1 MRTAIYPGTFDPL
14 TNGHLDLIKRGLCM
28 FDRII
33 IAVAPSVKKQPL
45 FTIEERL
52 AFIRKAITGL
62 KGARVA
68 AFDGLLVEYVKKT
81 GGVAILRGLRA
92 VSDFEYEL
100 QIALMNRRLDHSIET
115 VFMMPSEEYT
125 FLTSSIIKEVTSFGG
140 SVKGLVPEVVEEALR
155 EKFRGA
161 KGRRKQTR

>member
-33 IAVAPSVKKQPL
+33 IAVAPSLKKQPL

-52 AFIRKAITGL
+52 AFIKSAVTGL
-62 KGARVA
+62 KGAEAA
-68 AFDGLLVEYVKKT
+68 AFDGLLVDYVRKRK
-81 GGVAILRGLRA
+81 GVAILRGLRA

-100 QIALMNRRLDHSIET
+100 QIALMNRRLNHSIET

-140 SVKGLVPEVVEEALR
+140 SVKGLVPGEVEEALR
-155 EKFRGA
+155 EKFKAVKGTRG
-161 KGRRKQTR
+161 

>member
-14 TNGHLDLIKRGLCM
+14 TNGHLDLIKRGLYM

-33 IAVAPSVKKQPL
+33 VAVAPSVKKQPL
-45 FTIEERL
+45 FSIEERL
-52 AFIRKAITGL
+52 DFIKLAVKGL
-62 KGARVA
+62 KGAEAA
-68 AFDGLLVEYVKKT
+68 AFDSLLVDYVAKV

-100 QIALMNRRLDHSIET
+100 QIALMNRRMNHSIET

-140 SVKGLVPEVVEEALR
+140 SVKGLVPEEVEEALR
-155 EKFRGA
+155 EKFRSARG
-161 KGRRKQTR
+161 TRG